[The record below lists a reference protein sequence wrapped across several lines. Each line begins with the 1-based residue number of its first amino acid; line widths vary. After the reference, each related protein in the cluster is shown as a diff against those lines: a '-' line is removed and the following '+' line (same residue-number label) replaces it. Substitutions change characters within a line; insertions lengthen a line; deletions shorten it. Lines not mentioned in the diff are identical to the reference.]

1 MPDRSVMSKLWG
13 VSLLWGGNYVASAYL
28 LRDFSPILLSF
39 SRLVV
44 MSLFLISVAL
54 INKSMR
60 RPTKREWLLLL
71 LAGISGTL
79 INQLFYFT
87 GLKHSTA
94 GNAALIVAL
103 SPIMTMLLSRIFLK
117 EAITW
122 LKSAGSVTALAG
134 VVCIVLYG
142 GKSIGIS
149 IGDINLL
156 IATLGL
162 SVSLL
167 FIRQLTIGMS
177 SYEITIYAT
186 VIGTILMTPA
196 VGFEAL
202 AGQSHGSHHLLQ
214 WLLLIGVAVIGQG
227 VTGFWWNR
235 GIAVVGPSVSAMFM
249 NIPPFVAIIVSHF
262 VLGDAVRAAQVGG
275 GVLILAGV
283 AIANFKPRAQA
294 SNSSSRE
301 AVSISQAD

>member
-1 MPDRSVMSKLWG
+1 MPDRTVMLKLWG
-13 VSLLWGGNYVASAYL
+13 VSLLWGCNYVASAYL

-54 INKSMR
+54 VNKSMR

-71 LAGISGTL
+71 WAGIAGTL

-87 GLKHSTA
+87 GLEHSTA

-103 SPIMTMLLSRIFLK
+103 SPIATTLLSRIFLK
-117 EAITW
+117 EVISWSKYSGT
-122 LKSAGSVTALAG
+122 VIALAG
-134 VVCIVLYG
+134 VVCIVLYS

-167 FIRQLTIGMS
+167 FIRKLTVGMS

-196 VGFEAL
+196 VGYEAL
-202 AGQSHGSHHLLQ
+202 SGQSHGSHQLMH
-214 WLLLIGVAVIGQG
+214 WLLLIAVAVIGQG
-227 VTGFWWNR
+227 LAGFWWNR
-235 GIAVVGPSVSAMFM
+235 GIAVAGPSVSAMFM
-249 NIPPFVAIIVSHF
+249 NIPPFIAIVVSHF
-262 VLGDAVRAAQVGG
+262 VLGDPIKLAQIGG

-283 AIANFKPRAQA
+283 AIANMKLPKMLSKSRGKSVGLSRA
-294 SNSSSRE
+294 
-301 AVSISQAD
+301 D